1 MPYTVGT
8 SAKPPLRAN
17 PVLHDSNHLVPE
29 TMLGLP
35 RGLLLV
41 ISIHFRGTMPKA
53 IPNPGLPHAENGTQA
68 QAPRRGE
75 LPNEASG
82 PTDWSALALGDEE
95 TPTTMLDEATLAD
108 ARTSSP
114 EHAWDVDGLLAEN
127 SLLRSSVE
135 DLQAR
140 LQQANE
146 TNEQAWLERHQEYE
160 RLLEEKSELIRSLH
174 FQFKEAQDARAAIK
188 PTPKEEELLAFSEE
202 LERERCQLDQ
212 DRRQAEEL
220 RQRLTEDE
228 QEMLRQMREMEVQMA
243 RERADFARQRTEL
256 QRILDDIRRELE
268 NIERNGHLNQR
279 LGQLRQRFQ
288 DVALARPGSLSGSV
302 KASLS
307 KTPPPGEKKA
317 TSVKSPVAEKAA
329 STAANKDSSVLRRL
343 FGKRGS

>member
-1 MPYTVGT
+1 
-8 SAKPPLRAN
+8 
-17 PVLHDSNHLVPE
+17 
-29 TMLGLP
+29 
-35 RGLLLV
+35 
-41 ISIHFRGTMPKA
+41 MPKA

-68 QAPRRGE
+68 QTPRRGE

-95 TPTTMLDEATLAD
+95 TPTTMLDEATIAD
-108 ARTSSP
+108 ARISAP

-127 SLLRSSVE
+127 SHLRSSVE

-140 LQQANE
+140 LQQASE
-146 TNEQAWLERHQEYE
+146 TSEHAWLERRQEYE
-160 RLLEEKSELIRSLH
+160 RLLEEKTELIRTLH
-174 FQFKEAQDARAAIK
+174 FQLKEEESRPATK

-212 DRRQAEEL
+212 DRRQSEEL

-317 TSVKSPVAEKAA
+317 TSVKSPVAEKTASPAA
-329 STAANKDSSVLRRL
+329 KKDSSVLRRL
-343 FGKRGS
+343 FGKRES